1 MGSNYDR
8 EDVMYKLHTVHHKKI
23 LLDVLI
29 KDETHLVLMIFKE
42 GAYLTLK
49 KALHKALNLL
59 QL

>member
-1 MGSNYDR
+1 
-8 EDVMYKLHTVHHKKI
+8 MYKLHHKKI

-29 KDETHLVLMIFKE
+29 KDDTHLVLMIFNE